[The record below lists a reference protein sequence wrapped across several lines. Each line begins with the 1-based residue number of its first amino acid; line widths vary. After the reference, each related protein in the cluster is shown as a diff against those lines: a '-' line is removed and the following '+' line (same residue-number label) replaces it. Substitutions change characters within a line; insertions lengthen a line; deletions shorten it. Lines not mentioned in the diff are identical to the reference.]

1 MQTYQDMISALQA
14 FWQAEGCAIM
24 QPYHTEVGAGTSNPA
39 TFLRVLGPR
48 PWRTAYVEPSIRPD
62 DGRYGE
68 NPYRFQQFFQCQVI
82 LKPAPADVQDV
93 YLGSLQAIGIDLAE
107 HDIRFVE
114 DNWESPTLGAWGLGW
129 EVWIDGMEITQF
141 TYFQQ
146 AGGIEVDPVAVEF
159 TYGLERLG
167 MYLQGVKRAQDMI
180 WAPGV
185 TWGDVYEENERQFST
200 YNYEVADTSML
211 ARHFDDHEAEARR
224 CLEAGLPLAAY
235 DQALKCSHAFNLLD
249 ARRAVA
255 VTDRAAYILRVRAL
269 SQAVARAYLD
279 QQAGGGEGDA

>member
-1 MQTYQDMISALQA
+1 MISALQA
-14 FWQAEGCAIM
+14 FWQAEGCVIM

-62 DGRYGE
+62 AGRYGE
-68 NPYRFQQFFQCQVI
+68 HPYRFQQFFQYQVI

-93 YLGSLQAIGIDLAE
+93 YLRSLQAIGIDLAE

-129 EVWIDGMEITQF
+129 EVWMDGMEITQF

>member
-1 MQTYQDMISALQA
+1 VQTYQDMISALQA
-14 FWQAEGCAIM
+14 FWQAEGCVIM

-68 NPYRFQQFFQCQVI
+68 NPYRFQQFFQYQVI

>member
-14 FWQAEGCAIM
+14 FWQAEGCVIM

-68 NPYRFQQFFQCQVI
+68 NPYRFQQFFQYQVI
-82 LKPAPADVQDV
+82 LKPAPDDVQDV
-93 YLGSLQAIGIDLAE
+93 YLRSLQAIGIDLAE

-129 EVWIDGMEITQF
+129 EVWMDGMEITQF

-167 MYLQGVKRAQDMI
+167 MYLQGVKRAQDMT

>member
-1 MQTYQDMISALQA
+1 
-14 FWQAEGCAIM
+14 
-24 QPYHTEVGAGTSNPA
+24 
-39 TFLRVLGPR
+39 
-48 PWRTAYVEPSIRPD
+48 
-62 DGRYGE
+62 
-68 NPYRFQQFFQCQVI
+68 
-82 LKPAPADVQDV
+82 
-93 YLGSLQAIGIDLAE
+93 
-107 HDIRFVE
+107 VE

>member
-1 MQTYQDMISALQA
+1 VQTYQDMIAALQA
-14 FWQAEGCAIM
+14 FWQAEGCVIM

-39 TFLRVLGPR
+39 TFLRVLGPK

-68 NPYRFQQFFQCQVI
+68 NPYRFQQFFQYQVI

-93 YLGSLQAIGIDLAE
+93 YLRSLEAIGIDLAE

-129 EVWIDGMEITQF
+129 EVWMDGMEITQF

-146 AGGIEVDPVAVEF
+146 AGGIELDPVSVEF

-167 MYLQGVKRAQDMI
+167 MYLQGVKRAQDMV

-185 TWGDVYEENERQFST
+185 TWGDVYQENERQFST
-200 YNYEVADTSML
+200 YNYEIADTTML

-224 CLEAGLPLAAY
+224 CLDAGLPLVAY
-235 DQALKCSHAFNLLD
+235 DHALKCSHAFNLLD

-269 SQAVARAYLD
+269 SQAVARAYVE
-279 QQAGGGEGDA
+279 QTTVEEPGDA

>member
-1 MQTYQDMISALQA
+1 VQTYQDMISALQA
-14 FWQAEGCAIM
+14 FWQAEGCVIM

-68 NPYRFQQFFQCQVI
+68 NPYRFQQFFQYQVI

-93 YLGSLQAIGIDLAE
+93 YLRSLQAIGIDLAE

-129 EVWIDGMEITQF
+129 EVWMDGMEITQF

-279 QQAGGGEGDA
+279 QQAGGGEGDG

>member
-14 FWQAEGCAIM
+14 FWQAEGCVIM

-68 NPYRFQQFFQCQVI
+68 NPYRFQQFFQYQVI

-93 YLGSLQAIGIDLAE
+93 YLRSLQAIGIDLAE

-129 EVWIDGMEITQF
+129 EVWMDGMEITQI

-185 TWGDVYEENERQFST
+185 TWGGVYEENERQFST

>member
-1 MQTYQDMISALQA
+1 MQTFQSLISALQA
-14 FWQAEGCAIM
+14 FWEQEGCVIM

-39 TFLRVLGPR
+39 TFLRVLGPQ

-68 NPYRFQQFFQCQVI
+68 NPFRFQQFYQYQVI
-82 LKPAPADVQDV
+82 LKPSPPDAQDV
-93 YLGSLQAIGIDLAE
+93 YLRSLRAIGIDPAD

-129 EVWIDGMEITQF
+129 EVWCDGMEITQF

-146 AGGIEVDPVAVEF
+146 AGGIELDPVSLEL
-159 TYGLERLG
+159 TYGLERIG
-167 MYLQGVKRAQDMI
+167 MYLQGVERAHDMV

-185 TWGDVYEENERQFST
+185 RWGDVYAENERQFSA
-200 YNYEVADTSML
+200 YNYEVADTAML
-211 ARHFDDHEAEARR
+211 ARHFDDHEAEAGR

-235 DQALKCSHAFNLLD
+235 DQLLKCSHTFNLLD
-249 ARRAVA
+249 ARRAIA
-255 VTDRAAYILRVRAL
+255 VTDRAAYILRVRRL
-269 SQAVARAYLD
+269 SQAVVRAHLES
-279 QQAGGGEGDA
+279 QAADA

>member
-1 MQTYQDMISALQA
+1 VQTYQDMISALQA

-68 NPYRFQQFFQCQVI
+68 NPYRFQQFFQYQVI

-93 YLGSLQAIGIDLAE
+93 YLRSLQAIGIDLAE

-129 EVWIDGMEITQF
+129 EVWMDGMEITQF

-185 TWGDVYEENERQFST
+185 TWGGVYEENERQFST

-279 QQAGGGEGDA
+279 QQAGDGEGDA

>member
-14 FWQAEGCAIM
+14 FWQAEGCVIM

-68 NPYRFQQFFQCQVI
+68 NPYRFQQFFQYQVI

-93 YLGSLQAIGIDLAE
+93 SLRSLQAIGIDLAE

-129 EVWIDGMEITQF
+129 EVWMDGMEITQF

-185 TWGDVYEENERQFST
+185 TWGGVYEENERQFST

>member
-1 MQTYQDMISALQA
+1 VQTYQDMISALQA

-68 NPYRFQQFFQCQVI
+68 NPYRFQQFFQYQVI

-129 EVWIDGMEITQF
+129 EVWMDGMEITQF

-269 SQAVARAYLD
+269 SQAIARAYLD

>member
-1 MQTYQDMISALQA
+1 
-14 FWQAEGCAIM
+14 
-24 QPYHTEVGAGTSNPA
+24 
-39 TFLRVLGPR
+39 VLGPR

-68 NPYRFQQFFQCQVI
+68 NPYRFQQFFQYQVI

-129 EVWIDGMEITQF
+129 EVWMDGMEITQF